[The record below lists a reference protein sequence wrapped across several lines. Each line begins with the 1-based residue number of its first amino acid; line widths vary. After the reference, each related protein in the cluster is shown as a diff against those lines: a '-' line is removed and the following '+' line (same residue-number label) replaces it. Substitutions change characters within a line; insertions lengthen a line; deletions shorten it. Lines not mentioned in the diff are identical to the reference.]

1 MNELTYNEAINEL
14 EKILEE
20 LENNTEINFDQ
31 ITQKVQRAT
40 ELLEFCTKNFIKLM
54 KIWKNYFPSLMN
66 RSHNNYRS
74 Y

>member
-40 ELLEFCTKNFIKLM
+40 ELLEFCNKKLHQIDEDM
-54 KIWKNYFPSLMN
+54 EKLLSKLDESITQ
-66 RSHNNYRS
+66 
-74 Y
+74 